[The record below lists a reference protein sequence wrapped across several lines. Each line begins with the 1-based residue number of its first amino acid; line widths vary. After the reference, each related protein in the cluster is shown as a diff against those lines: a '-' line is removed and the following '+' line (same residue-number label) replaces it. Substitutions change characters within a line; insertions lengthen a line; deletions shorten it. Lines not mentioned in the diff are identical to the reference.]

1 MTGKEYLENIRDKL
15 ISGHRQHRKGE
26 SLLRAFG
33 YVRRRAT
40 AIDEINAALVSLE
53 LVSVPRVTVDMPLTK
68 PYIRFALASVDGAAT
83 SNAASDPETQV
94 SDEFDSLLQD
104 EEEQDGE
111 EQSTEDDTSDLPEP
125 ALRVSELASAK
136 TDITWV
142 SPSASIKTAYTT
154 MLMHKYSQLVVADR
168 QDPLRQDI
176 KGIVSFQSM
185 AKALMDGKP
194 NTVGDCVADAPL
206 VRSDADLKSVVIQLK
221 ENDVV
226 LVYGQDDNRL
236 QGIVTAWD
244 LAEEFS
250 ELVDPFRRIGE
261 IEERLQTVLSRKLGP
276 ARVLEFLSRNQRA
289 SSGSRTA
296 EIKELTMGELQRVLE
311 FPEHWDALGLAFD
324 RAVFIK
330 VLNDARGYR
339 NRLMHFG
346 DPLTEAEKTHLTNF
360 CNMVRAIQL

>member
-1 MTGKEYLENIRDKL
+1 MAGKEYLENIHAKL
-15 ISGHRQHRKGE
+15 KSGHRQHRKGE

-40 AIDEINAALVSLE
+40 AIDEINTALASLG
-53 LVSVPRVTVDMPLTK
+53 LMAVPPVTVEMPLKT
-68 PYIRFALASVDGAAT
+68 PYIRFFLTLVDGSAT
-83 SNAASDPETQV
+83 SDAACNPETQA
-94 SDEFDSLLQD
+94 SNEFDYPL
-104 EEEQDGE
+104 QDGE
-111 EQSTEDDTSDLPEP
+111 DQGGDEQSAEDDISSLPEP
-125 ALRVSELASAK
+125 AFSISELTSAK
-136 TDITWV
+136 TDVKWV
-142 SPSASIKTAYTT
+142 SPNASIKTAYTT
-154 MLMHKYSQLVVADR
+154 MLRYKYSQLVVADR
-168 QDPLRQDI
+168 PKPMRQDI

-194 NTVGDCVADAPL
+194 NTVVDCIDDVPL
-206 VRSDADLKSVVIQLK
+206 VRSDADLKSVVSQLK

-226 LVYGQDDNRL
+226 LVYGQDNRL

-244 LAEEFS
+244 LAEEFA

-261 IEERLQTVLSRKLGP
+261 IEERLRTVLSRRLGP
-276 ARVLEFLSRNQRA
+276 DRVAEFLSRNQGP
-289 SSGSRTA
+289 SSNSRIA
-296 EIKELTMGELQRVLE
+296 GLEELTMGELQRVLE

-330 VLNDARGYR
+330 VLDEARRYR

-346 DPLTEAEKTHLTNF
+346 DPLTEAEKIQLTNF

>member
-15 ISGHRQHRKGE
+15 IAGHRQHRKGE

-53 LVSVPRVTVDMPLTK
+53 LMAVPPVTVEMPLTK
-68 PYIRFALASVDGAAT
+68 PYIRFSLAPVNRAAT
-83 SNAASDPETQV
+83 SDDACDPEAQV
-94 SDEFDSLLQD
+94 SDEIDSQL
-104 EEEQDGE
+104 QDGE
-111 EQSTEDDTSDLPEP
+111 DQGGDDQSTEDDISSLPEP
-125 ALRVSELASAK
+125 AFRVSELTSAK
-136 TDITWV
+136 TDIKWV

-154 MLMHKYSQLVVADR
+154 MLMHKYSQLVVAD
-168 QDPLRQDI
+168 QQNPLRQDI

-185 AKALMDGKP
+185 AKALMDGNP

-206 VRSDADLKSVVIQLK
+206 VRSDADLKSVVSQLK

-226 LVYGQDDNRL
+226 LVYGQDNNRL

-244 LAEEFS
+244 LAEEFA

-261 IEERLQTVLSRKLGP
+261 IEERLRTVLSRRLG
-276 ARVLEFLSRNQRA
+276 ADRVAEFLLRNQRT
-289 SSGSRTA
+289 SSGSRIA
-296 EIKELTMGELQRVLE
+296 GVEELTMGELQRVLE

-324 RAVFIK
+324 RTVFIK
-330 VLNDARGYR
+330 VLDEARRYR

-346 DPLTEAEKTHLTNF
+346 DPLTEAEKSQLTNF